1 MPHVAAC
8 LPPPPPTSLPLPLL
22 QLHYQHQ
29 VVQHLHSLW
38 RQYMVLPLKA
48 EEARPGEEHLGPRA
62 QAAATLSAYSEE
74 TSMKIE
80 SSAHLKG
87 PTLDPQLPRRESEA
101 LRDSQDHAGS
111 QKTGL
116 GVRHSQR
123 KSIMEEILVEGSPDP
138 ESIRSPWE
146 LDGLPLP
153 EWNLCL
159 EDFRKVPSSPGTA
172 RCPCFCSPFHPHG
185 QRNNLLRTQI
195 KQSLG
200 LLFILGALATV
211 VQEEL
216 LL

>member
-1 MPHVAAC
+1 M
-8 LPPPPPTSLPLPLL
+8 PLL

-38 RQYMVLPLKA
+38 RQYMILPLKA
-48 EEARPGEEHLGPRA
+48 EEARPGEEGHLSPRA
-62 QAAATLSAYSEE
+62 QAAATPSAYSEE

-80 SSAHLKG
+80 SSAHLKS
-87 PTLDPQLPRRESEA
+87 PTLDPQLPRQESEA
-101 LRDSQDHAGS
+101 VKDSQDHVGS

-116 GVRHSQR
+116 GVRPSQR
-123 KSIMEEILVEGSPDP
+123 KSIMEEILVEGSPDL

-159 EDFRKVPSSPGTA
+159 EDFRKVPPSPGIA

-195 KQSLG
+195 KQYLG
-200 LLFILGALATV
+200 HLFILGALATV

-216 LL
+216 LP

>member
-1 MPHVAAC
+1 M
-8 LPPPPPTSLPLPLL
+8 
-22 QLHYQHQ
+22 
-29 VVQHLHSLW
+29 VQHLHSLW
-38 RQYMVLPLKA
+38 RQYMILPLKV
-48 EEARPGEEHLGPRA
+48 EEARPGEEGHLSPRA
-62 QAAATLSAYSEE
+62 QAAATPSAYSEE

-80 SSAHLKG
+80 SSAHLKS
-87 PTLDPQLPRRESEA
+87 PTLDPQLPRQESEA
-101 LRDSQDHAGS
+101 VKDSQDHVGS

-116 GVRHSQR
+116 GVRPSQR
-123 KSIMEEILVEGSPDP
+123 KSIMEEILVEGSPDL

-159 EDFRKVPSSPGTA
+159 EDFRKVPPSPGIA

-195 KQSLG
+195 KQYLG
-200 LLFILGALATV
+200 HLFILGALATV

-216 LL
+216 LP

>member
-1 MPHVAAC
+1 MPQ
-8 LPPPPPTSLPLPLL
+8 PPPAPTSLPLPLL

-29 VVQHLHSLW
+29 AVQHLHSLW
-38 RQYMVLPLKA
+38 RQHMTLPLKA
-48 EEARPGEEHLGPRA
+48 EEARPGEEGRLSPRA
-62 QAAATLSAYSEE
+62 QAAATPPAYSEE
-74 TSMKIE
+74 TSVKIE

-87 PTLDPQLPRRESEA
+87 PTLDPQLPRQETEA
-101 LRDSQDHAGS
+101 LKDSQDHVGP

-159 EDFRKVPSSPGTA
+159 EDFRKVPPSPGTA

-200 LLFILGALATV
+200 HLFILGALASV